1 MKLNLF
7 DGVSMMIV
15 NANELVAGRLASKVA
30 KAIVRGENVTVINA
44 EKLVIV
50 GNKESIAA
58 KYTVK
63 VDAAVLS
70 NPHFGPKYDRIPS
83 KMFRRMVR
91 NMLPTKKRAKDRMI
105 KQLKTFNGSAKGID
119 EKSAITFEDIKFN
132 HRNNYMQLKDVALLI
147 GGRW

>member
-1 MKLNLF
+1 
-7 DGVSMMIV
+7 MMVV

-30 KAIVRGENVTVINA
+30 KAICKGENVTVINA
-44 EKLVIV
+44 EKIVIV
-50 GNKESIAA
+50 GNKEDILA

-63 VDAAVLS
+63 VDARVLA
-70 NPHFGPKYDRIPS
+70 NPHFGPKYDRVPS

-91 NMLPTKKRAKDRMI
+91 NMLPTKKSAKDRMI

-119 EKSAITFEDIKFN
+119 EKSAITFDDIKFN
-132 HRNNYMQLKDVALLI
+132 HRNNYMELKDVALLL